1 MPTVK
6 KNRMMI
12 GTMPLING
20 DGITE
25 PVFGSRSG
33 AASGTTRA
41 AIIAINTSA
50 AMPLI
55 INPRFCSGVSV
66 SILSSALPCHLGRRG
81 SINLSVNSAPAKVST
96 TTEVAIKYQLSITL
110 T

>member
-12 GTMPLING
+12 GTMPLMNG
-20 DGITE
+20 EGITE
-25 PVFGSRSG
+25 PVLGSRSG
-33 AASGTTRA
+33 AASGTTSA

-55 INPRFCSGVSV
+55 ISPWFCNGVSA
-66 SILSSALPCHLGRRG
+66 SILSSALPRHSGNLG
-81 SINLSVNSAPAKVST
+81 SINLSVSSAPAMVST
-96 TTEVAIKYQLSITL
+96 ITEVAIKYQLSITL

>member
-1 MPTVK
+1 MATVK

-12 GTMPLING
+12 GTMPLMNG
-20 DGITE
+20 EGITE

-41 AIIAINTSA
+41 AMMAINTSA

-55 INPRFCSGVSV
+55 ISPRFCSGVSAA
-66 SILSSALPCHLGRRG
+66 ILSSAPPCHFGSRG
-81 SINLSVNSAPAKVST
+81 SINLSVSSAPAMVST
-96 TTEVAIKYQLSITL
+96 ITEVAIKYQLSITL